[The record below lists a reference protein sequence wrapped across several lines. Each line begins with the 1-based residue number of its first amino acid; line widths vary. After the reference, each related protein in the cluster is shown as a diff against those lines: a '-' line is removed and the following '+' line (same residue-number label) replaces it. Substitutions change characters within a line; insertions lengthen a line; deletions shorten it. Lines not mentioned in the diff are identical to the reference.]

1 MRSMLDKIN
10 VTKALLTDTVVEID
24 LEAPVRSHS
33 RKSSNRDIVSRV
45 SRREKSQAS
54 DPSPIVQNKR

>member
-33 RKSSNRDIVSRV
+33 RKSSNHDIVSRV